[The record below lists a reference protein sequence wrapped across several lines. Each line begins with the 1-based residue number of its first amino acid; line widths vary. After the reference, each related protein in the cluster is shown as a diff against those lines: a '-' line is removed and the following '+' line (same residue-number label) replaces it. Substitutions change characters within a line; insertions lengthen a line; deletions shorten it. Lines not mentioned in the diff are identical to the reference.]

1 MTITTSGFYQ
11 KNIDLFSRLSNDI
24 SDIQVQVSTG
34 KKSLSLKHDVQ
45 DVSLLNASE
54 EHKLETTQFNDNAG
68 RIISDL
74 ERIDISF
81 EQLQNA
87 SVRLKEIQL
96 ESSNGFLSSDERKLF
111 QLEIAGIKNEI
122 LSVANGRD
130 AFGNGY
136 FSGTS
141 GEAEPFQV
149 SNLGVI
155 SYTGT
160 LVEKSLQVS
169 RDSQLRQNFTGGEV
183 FLSAGTVDKKFSIF
197 DAVDAFSQS
206 LNYEASSGTSS
217 NLFPNGA
224 TAVNLVMPASGQAAQ
239 YKFDLLANGQ
249 TYEIT
254 SNVYGNDFSGMVAE
268 INSHTSKTGI
278 TAAISSGNKITLSG
292 TGVDLKIG
300 NFSTDLPNTVDQS
313 IGVQTQPGYPVKDE
327 IIIPH
332 SLSSVEIQSKL
343 HDVFEHFL
351 LMRTDLGV
359 AAKTAQNVVENTQD
373 ILVNLNE
380 DISKIEDADMA
391 ELLTKLQGLL
401 TNKEAAQATFSRLSS
416 KNLFDFMG

>member
-130 AFGNGY
+130 AFGKWIFFWY
-136 FSGTS
+136 FW
-141 GEAEPFQV
+141 
-149 SNLGVI
+149 
-155 SYTGT
+155 
-160 LVEKSLQVS
+160 
-169 RDSQLRQNFTGGEV
+169 
-183 FLSAGTVDKKFSIF
+183 
-197 DAVDAFSQS
+197 
-206 LNYEASSGTSS
+206 
-217 NLFPNGA
+217 
-224 TAVNLVMPASGQAAQ
+224 
-239 YKFDLLANGQ
+239 
-249 TYEIT
+249 
-254 SNVYGNDFSGMVAE
+254 
-268 INSHTSKTGI
+268 
-278 TAAISSGNKITLSG
+278 
-292 TGVDLKIG
+292 
-300 NFSTDLPNTVDQS
+300 
-313 IGVQTQPGYPVKDE
+313 
-327 IIIPH
+327 
-332 SLSSVEIQSKL
+332 
-343 HDVFEHFL
+343 
-351 LMRTDLGV
+351 
-359 AAKTAQNVVENTQD
+359 
-373 ILVNLNE
+373 
-380 DISKIEDADMA
+380 
-391 ELLTKLQGLL
+391 
-401 TNKEAAQATFSRLSS
+401 
-416 KNLFDFMG
+416 